1 MASTQ
6 LTAYPQHQR
15 VPTFPADNQSTPYP
29 TYPHLHNL
37 NPFSPLIQLWP
48 PRVVL
53 VLSHDDFIHTAHR
66 PFYSYLIYYQ
76 KQPKI

>member
-6 LTAYPQHQR
+6 LTAYPQHQP
-15 VPTFPADNQSTPYP
+15 VPTFAADNHSTRYP

-37 NPFSPLIQLWP
+37 NPFSALAPMWP
-48 PRVVL
+48 PRVAL
-53 VLSHDDFIHTAHR
+53 MLSHFNFIHTAHR
-66 PFYSYLIYYQ
+66 PFYSYLTYYQ